1 MNYVILNK
9 VKSTTV
15 KGLLIQSLPAIS
27 KPLMRTAIETID
39 GRDGDIVR
47 NQGYSAYNK
56 TMEIGLFGDFS
67 IDQVIQYFAS
77 EGTVIFSNEPDKYYR
92 YKIIDQID
100 FERLLRFRT
109 ATVTLHVQPFKY
121 SAVDDNYTVRKDKI
135 TVKPY
140 ESIKGG
146 LTVTAENGIVFI
158 KGTST
163 ATLSFYLPIDSYLA
177 TSGTYNLVTD
187 ISGSASG
194 SLRIIDNQPND
205 AESLGGTL
213 YPIGDNDVDITQADD
228 LECHY
233 LYLSVSAGTHDAT
246 LTVSVL
252 DESWNSVKLFNRG
265 NVDSRPTITF
275 YGLGTVNLSINGVQL
290 FTLNISDYITL
301 NGEDMNA
308 YRGDTLKNR
317 FVSGDMSKFK
327 LKPGANTLSWT
338 GTITRLDIADESRWL

>member
-109 ATVTLHVQPFKY
+109 ATVTFHVQPFKY
-121 SAVDDNYTVRKDKI
+121 SAVDDSYTIKKDKI
-135 TVKPY
+135 ELKPY
-140 ESIKGG
+140 ESVKGG
-146 LTVTAENGIVFI
+146 LTVKAENGVISI

-163 ATLSFYLPIDSYLA
+163 TSMSFYLPIDTFTAVEGDYNLA
-177 TSGTYNLVTD
+177 TELT
-187 ISGSASG
+187 GSAAG
-194 SLRIIDNQPND
+194 YVRIIENQPND
-205 AESLGGTL
+205 AESFGGTQ
-213 YPIGDNDVDITQADD
+213 YIIGDNDVDITQSEEKVYRYIW
-228 LECHY
+228 L
-233 LYLSVSAGTHDAT
+233 LVSAGTHDAT
-246 LTVSVL
+246 LTVMAL
-252 DESWNSVKLFNRG
+252 DEAWQSAKLFNRG
-265 NVDSRPTITF
+265 NIESRPTITF
-275 YGLGTVNLSINGVQL
+275 YGTGTVDLSINGEQL
-290 FTLNISDYITL
+290 FSLSLSDYITL

-308 YRGDTLKNR
+308 YRGDVLKNR
-317 FVSGDMSKFK
+317 FVTGDMSKFK
-327 LKPGANTLSWT
+327 LKPGANELSWS
-338 GTITRLDIADESRWL
+338 GIITRLDIADESRWL